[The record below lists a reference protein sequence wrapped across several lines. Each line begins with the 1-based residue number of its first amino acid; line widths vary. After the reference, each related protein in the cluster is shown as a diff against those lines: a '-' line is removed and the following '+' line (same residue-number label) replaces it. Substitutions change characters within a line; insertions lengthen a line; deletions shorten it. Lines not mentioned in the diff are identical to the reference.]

1 MTGKEHSLK
10 RPIIEGEADMI
21 VRKIKP
27 EEFKRTEELFSIAF
41 CFPYDN
47 EKGPMET
54 YQDKKDNPEARE
66 DVRILDKYAAFEDDN
81 KTMMSCFSATRF
93 PMNFNGN
100 EVTMIG
106 IGGVSTV
113 PTYRRQGGI
122 RGCFTKMLPE
132 VYKEGAVFSYLYPFS
147 TCFYNK
153 FGYGLGIRGK
163 VYELDLS
170 RIPKYGTRGKSI
182 LIEQENCQEKL
193 EDIAT
198 VYEVW
203 QRKYNGMIINGPL
216 EYQFISNANPFK
228 KQEFVYLYCSADGIP
243 KGYISFHKED
253 SDGGRILACT
263 KIVFTDAEGLMGLLE
278 LTASYAA
285 DYRSV
290 RFTVPEDIEIEAVL
304 KEFSFGACKLNRSYM
319 GMVRV
324 INVEEALRL
333 SSYHGDGNIALQITD
348 PYIEENT
355 GVFQV
360 IYQEGK
366 AKEVSRVSETTTRKK
381 ENTSVI
387 AMHIDRFSEFIFQNR
402 PASDF
407 LYYGEQSL
415 TEEEVRKLEQ
425 TFVRRTSFL
434 MEYF

>member
-1 MTGKEHSLK
+1 
-10 RPIIEGEADMI
+10 MI

-27 EEFKRTEELFSIAF
+27 EELKRTEELFSIAF

-47 EKGPMET
+47 EKEPMET
-54 YQDKKDNPEARE
+54 YQEKKEKPEARE
-66 DVRILDKYAAFEDDN
+66 DVRILDKYAAFEDDD
-81 KTMMSCFSATRF
+81 KTMMSCFSAIRF

-163 VYELDLS
+163 VYELDLA
-170 RIPKYGTRGKSI
+170 RIPKYGTKGKSI
-182 LIEQENCQEKL
+182 LIESGNCREML
-193 EDIAT
+193 ADVAA
-198 VYEVW
+198 VYQMW
-203 QRKYNGMIINGPL
+203 QKKYNGMIINGPL
-216 EYQFISNANPFK
+216 EYQFISKANPCK
-228 KQEFVYLYCSADGIP
+228 TQEFVYLYYSADGVP

-253 SDGGRILACT
+253 GDGGRVLACT

-278 LTASYAA
+278 LVASYAA

-304 KEFSFGACKLNRSYM
+304 KEFSFGACKLHRSYM

-333 SSYHGDGNIALQITD
+333 SSYQGDGKILLQITD

-366 AKEVSRVSETTTRKK
+366 AAEICRVSETSAEEKGK
-381 ENTSVI
+381 TSVI
-387 AMHIDRFSEFIFQNR
+387 SMHIDRFSEFIFQNR

-425 TFVRRTSFL
+425 TFARKTSFL